1 MKKLFILL
9 ILFIG
14 LNLSASNLAKT
25 TGTIIEQEYKK
36 IGAISCA
43 EAMGK
48 TIDFLL
54 ESREVS
60 YNTRWDS
67 SQPNKNTI
75 FLSFKTKSLLN
86 QFKFARYGNISYIA
100 DGNKCKGHYT
110 YTEIV
115 PGDCKVL
122 FNNTKNKKDIIL
134 DNDGNNNDRYSFT
147 IGNNIDMN
155 LITHK
160 SSDNINCTIIKS
172 EFISLQK

>member
-1 MKKLFILL
+1 MKKLFKLL

-14 LNLSASNLAKT
+14 LNLSALNLAKT
-25 TGTIIEQEYKK
+25 TGVIVEQEYRKV
-36 IGAISCA
+36 GAAGCA

-60 YNTRWDS
+60 YSTRWDS
-67 SQPNKNTI
+67 NQPNKNTI

-86 QFKFARYGNISYIA
+86 QFKFARYGNISYTP
-100 DGNKCKGHYT
+100 DGNKCKGYYT

-122 FNNTKNKKDIIL
+122 FNNIKDKKDIVV
-134 DNDGNNNDRYSFT
+134 DTDGNNNDRYSCT

-155 LITHK
+155 LITNK
-160 SSDNINCTIIKS
+160 SSDNINCTIVKS

>member
-14 LNLSASNLAKT
+14 LTLSALNLGKT

-36 IGAISCA
+36 IGATSCA

-54 ESREVS
+54 ELREVS
-60 YNTRWDS
+60 YSTRWDS
-67 SQPNKNTI
+67 NQPNKNTI

-86 QFKFARYGNISYIA
+86 QFKFARYGNISYTP
-100 DGNKCKGHYT
+100 DGNKCKGYYT

-122 FNNTKNKKDIIL
+122 FNNTKDKKDIII

-160 SSDNINCTIIKS
+160 SSDNTNCTIVKS